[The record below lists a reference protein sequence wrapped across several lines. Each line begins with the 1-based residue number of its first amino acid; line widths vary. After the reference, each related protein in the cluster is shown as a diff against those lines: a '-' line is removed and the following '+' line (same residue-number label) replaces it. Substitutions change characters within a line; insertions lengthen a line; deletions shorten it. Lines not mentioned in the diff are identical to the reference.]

1 MLIFRF
7 WLCTETVQC
16 FKQTKKHAESQPTT
30 ICCLRAL
37 KGFSF
42 LQTTLGKFLLCL
54 FLINFKIPC
63 ISYGGTHLQEPKPA
77 CSFSCCFVVLVT
89 FMKITWV
96 SYILL
101 EEWFDF
107 WFHTTFQS
115 HGASLVSERWQ
126 GLKNAQLRAKPGE
139 QLSNQIHLKTPQN
152 PIMCCDSVVVYVFG
166 AGSSG
171 GAAIACAPKR

>member
-1 MLIFRF
+1 MKQPSNITSFHCINKQIGRSSAFLLPRLILVKVNPSQQLYAAQSQRVRDQSDLQGLLVFFFSPFLPFLHQLLMLIFRF

-16 FKQTKKHAESQPTT
+16 FKQTKKHAESQPTS

-42 LQTTLGKFLLCL
+42 LQTTLGKFFLCL
-54 FLINFKIPC
+54 FLINFKILC

-77 CSFSCCFVVLVT
+77 RSFSCCFVVLVT

-101 EEWFDF
+101 EE
-107 WFHTTFQS
+107 
-115 HGASLVSERWQ
+115 
-126 GLKNAQLRAKPGE
+126 
-139 QLSNQIHLKTPQN
+139 
-152 PIMCCDSVVVYVFG
+152 
-166 AGSSG
+166 
-171 GAAIACAPKR
+171 